1 MDAVALCIVLLNY
14 LGNIVFFITPDI
26 EFKVCLFTA
35 LCICRRSIL
44 RRRTCPLSTVPA
56 LSVFP
61 PQPASRLHVITAVT
75 AIANTRLN
83 FISIPP

>member
-44 RRRTCPLSTVPA
+44 RRRTCAAINRTCA
-56 LSVFP
+56 FCFP